1 MMKRLILASILLV
14 LTLHASSQYKPV
26 ILGLRGGFNL
36 GWMKSGEDLY
46 ENKGMTPGLSWGFVS
61 EFYFMENYAVQT
73 GFNIQYLKGRLE
85 YPYRRMIDA
94 DSSAIGYLNRKYKIN
109 YLQIPVTIKMKANL
123 SEKFNFFGKVGI
135 GTAFRLDAKAED
147 VFTYGDG
154 EKIEENNNIKED
166 IALMRAPLI
175 LGLGAEYII
184 KGSTA
189 VIMEF
194 TFDNGFVD
202 VLKGK
207 NPAMPEENEQANLS
221 FMEFGIGIVF

>member
-1 MMKRLILASILLV
+1 MLKKIILAAV
-14 LTLHASSQYKPV
+14 LTVIVLQASSQYKPV

-36 GWMKSGEDLY
+36 GWMKSGEDNY
-46 ENKGMTPGLSWGFVS
+46 ENKGMTPGISWGFIS

-94 DSSAIGYLNRKYKIN
+94 DSSAIGYLDRKYKLN
-109 YLQIPVTIKMKANL
+109 YLQIPVVIKMKTNL
-123 SEKFNFFGKVGI
+123 SEKINFFGKVGM

-154 EKIEENNNIKED
+154 EKIKENKNIKED
-166 IALMRAPLI
+166 ISLMRISLI
-175 LGLGAEYII
+175 LGFGAEYII

-202 VLKGK
+202 VLTGK
-207 NPAMPEENEQANLS
+207 NPAMPDQNEQANLS
-221 FMEFGIGIVF
+221 FMELGIGIVF